1 MSVKIRSYARNLM
14 ELANQEGSVDEC
26 YREIKNINN
35 ELNRNEELAK
45 YIVSAEYSSTDKKRK
60 LQEVFNN
67 ELDES
72 ILYGLFLVIDS
83 IPRKHMELELIRE
96 FLAYYYQSRGMVLG
110 TVYSANE
117 LTSKEIA
124 SLEVRRVL
132 SSSKLK

>member
-45 YIVSAEYSSTDKKRK
+45 YIVSAEHSSTDKKRK

-67 ELDES
+67 ELDDES
-72 ILYGLFLVIDS
+72 FNNLNEYLNEIENSLGSFIEMYLIEENDEKDNSINPFYIDFGIWLV
-83 IPRKHMELELIRE
+83 K
-96 FLAYYYQSRGMVLG
+96 YQ
-110 TVYSANE
+110 N
-117 LTSKEIA
+117 A
-124 SLEVRRVL
+124 SLIISYGSDE
-132 SSSKLK
+132 